1 MLHLKLI
8 MLQKK
13 ELICSTQGIY
23 VMRTVPLAFSKFK
36 LQRTR
41 NLGEFVGVIIITVG
55 RKRAKKGL

>member
-1 MLHLKLI
+1 

-13 ELICSTQGIY
+13 NNLFYASYI
-23 VMRTVPLAFSKFK
+23 MRTVPLAFSNFK

-55 RKRAKKGL
+55 RKTAKKVL